1 MYKLHLD
8 WLKITY
14 ISVSKSHPLFD
25 RFAHV
30 NTPVEATGDQV
41 DLTIEE
47 HKPNEL
53 FVIMV
58 GYLPRQTGRSLK
70 YRLS

>member
-41 DLTIEE
+41 DLTFEE
-47 HKPNEL
+47 HEISFLQLWMRTHYAKL
-53 FVIMV
+53 AAI
-58 GYLPRQTGRSLK
+58 
-70 YRLS
+70 